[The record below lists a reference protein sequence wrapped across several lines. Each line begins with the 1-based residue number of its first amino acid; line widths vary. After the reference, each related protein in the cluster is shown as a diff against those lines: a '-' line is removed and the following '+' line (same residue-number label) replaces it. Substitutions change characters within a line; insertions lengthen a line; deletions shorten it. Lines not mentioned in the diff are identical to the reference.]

1 MSANA
6 EYLGGIICPGIGMSI
21 QGLFPKTARLP
32 MVDFRPPEKLIGTN
46 TVGSMQSGLYFG
58 TIAMIDGIENR

>member
-21 QGLFPKTARLP
+21 QGLFSKTARLP